1 MITRKHITSFIIL
14 VLPVIALAI
23 YWIGKPTPQI
33 YLTGYTVPTN
43 IIYSIGLATLVLI
56 VSGGMG
62 NRILCLFKELEWSQS
77 ERVLISLMVGLGIL
91 SYFVFIFG
99 IIGWL
104 SPAHLII
111 LLIMTMLISL
121 PYSLEIIRTI
131 PISITQMF
139 RTWKSFRIDRRILA
153 AIGMFIL
160 VLTLLITLTPPFDYD
175 SLAYHLQGPRLFL
188 DTGKIYPNFENWFTL
203 FPFTWE
209 MLYMLGLGLGSDIFA
224 KLIHYSTFI
233 LFVLSAFTFGRRLI
247 STSAGWIA
255 AAILMG
261 IPILPLWGA
270 TAYTDLAWAL
280 FQFLAIGLVAI
291 WQKEGKTG
299 YLLLAGMM
307 QGWAMGSKYPALAA
321 GAAMGVI
328 VLLISLKRTPDAPA
342 WKRILTSGVVFG
354 GAALLVAS
362 PWYIKNYLWTGD
374 PVFPLLIPPT
384 QIDPLRVVLWKQ
396 YINSFGVG
404 REWYHY
410 LLLPIQIFTQYE
422 KFGTYMGAV
431 DMPSPIFFIVFA
443 YPWARRK
450 FKQPNRAILDYLILT
465 CVVLFAIWATS
476 SQQTRFLLQI
486 YPALAIISSCLLG
499 VIFEYKHSPSNFRIN
514 KVILIGLLLILP
526 VLTLSRAGWEV
537 HKNGILTFHETRE
550 QFLSRLLD
558 NYDGVTYIMQNI
570 PSDEKILMVWDGRGY
585 YCDKRC
591 IADVD
596 QVQFATQT
604 IKEISRLQPQTNK
617 YVSWLFINWTDY
629 QYFVQIHDEFDYH
642 KNAGNVIK
650 DLIRSGCLIRYYTD
664 ETVSIFNID
673 LQRMDCVNDE
683 IENN

>member
-1 MITRKHITSFIIL
+1 MITRKHIPPFIIL
-14 VLPVIALAI
+14 FLPIIVLASF
-23 YWIGKPTPQI
+23 WIGKPTPQI
-33 YLTGYTVPTN
+33 YLTGYIVPTN
-43 IIYSIGLATLVLI
+43 VIYSIGLAILVLI
-56 VSGGMG
+56 ISGGMG
-62 NRILCLFKELEWSQS
+62 NRILILFKGLEWSQA
-77 ERVLISLMVGLGIL
+77 ERALISLMVGLGTL
-91 SYFVFIFG
+91 AYLVFVFGIF
-99 IIGWL
+99 GWL
-104 SPAHLII
+104 SPAYLII
-111 LLIMTMLISL
+111 LIILATLISL
-121 PYSLEIIRTI
+121 PFSLNILKTI
-131 PISITQMF
+131 PSSISQMYC
-139 RTWKSFRIDRRILA
+139 TWKSFRIDRRILA

-188 DTGKIYPNFENWFTL
+188 DAGKIYPNFENWFTL

-224 KLIHYSTFI
+224 KLIHFSTFI
-233 LFVLSAFTFGRRLI
+233 LFVLSAYTFGRRLI
-247 STSAGWIA
+247 SSSAGWIA

-307 QGWAMGSKYPALAA
+307 QGWSMGSKYPALAA
-321 GAAMGVI
+321 GAAIGVI
-328 VLLISLKRTPDAPA
+328 VLLISLKQKSASPA

-384 QIDPLRVVLWKQ
+384 KIDPLRVELWKQ

-450 FKQPNRAILDYLILT
+450 FEQPIRAILDYLILT
-465 CVVLFAIWATS
+465 CVLLFAIWAAS

-486 YPALAIISSCLLG
+486 YPVLAIISSLCVLWIKDFDKKFPLRKSIAFAFVGATILEALFIISISWRQLMPLKVQLG
-499 VIFEYKHSPSNFRIN
+499 IESYP
-514 KVILIGLLLILP
+514 G
-526 VLTLSRAGWEV
+526 
-537 HKNGILTFHETRE
+537 
-550 QFLSRLLD
+550 FLSRTLNDYDALSYINQNTDQNERAFLL
-558 NYDGVTYIMQNI
+558 
-570 PSDEKILMVWDGRGY
+570 WDGRGY
-585 YCDKRC
+585 YCSNC
-591 IADVD
+591 LADID
-596 QVQFATQT
+596 QHYWVFLSNQCK
-604 IKEISRLQPQTNK
+604 IDEILRIL
-617 YVSWLFINWTDY
+617 
-629 QYFVQIHDEFDYH
+629 YH
-642 KNAGNVIK
+642 KNIYYILLVNNDRDFFVEGHDPYGLHFIGVQVIDRIT
-650 DLIRSGCLIRYYTD
+650 DLSC
-664 ETVSIFNID
+664 VSSIFKD
-673 LQRMDCVNDE
+673 RDSE
-683 IENN
+683 IYNLSNCY